1 MTYAALVIIGA
12 IVGASFLARPLRDEI
27 RADRRRRA
35 QAWQAIDAELDRAAA
50 ITEEARKT
58 DRAATLDLFGAR
70 RRERAERI
78 AAIKRMM
85 GERS

>member
-1 MTYAALVIIGA
+1 MTYAALVLIGA
-12 IVGASFLARPLRDEI
+12 VIGASFLARPLRDEI
-27 RADRRRRA
+27 RADRRRRT

-78 AAIKRMM
+78 SDIKRIM